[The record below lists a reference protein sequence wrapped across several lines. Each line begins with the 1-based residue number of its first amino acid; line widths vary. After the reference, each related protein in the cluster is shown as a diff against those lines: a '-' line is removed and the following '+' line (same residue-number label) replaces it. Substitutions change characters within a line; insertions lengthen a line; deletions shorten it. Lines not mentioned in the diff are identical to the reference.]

1 MRLLHHGEYG
11 TKLIGGKCSIDGKL
25 GHPCPLS
32 RRRKKHLREK
42 EMGPQYV
49 RMYGPKRK
57 AIIRTG
63 NPDDGIN
70 LPDAGRGI
78 LTAATIWSRAYHS
91 NYSYLV
97 RPKVVTLSKHRELM
111 TTFLLYVLYVC
122 IYISAFIK

>member
-1 MRLLHHGEYG
+1 MQHRWE
-11 TKLIGGKCSIDGKL
+11 TRS
-25 GHPCPLS
+25 PLPAKQKTQ
-32 RRRKKHLREK
+32 KKNAPK

-49 RMYGPKRK
+49 RMYGPKIK

-70 LPDAGRGI
+70 LLDAGRGT
-78 LTAATIWSRAYHS
+78 LTAAATIWSRAYHS
-91 NYSYLV
+91 NYAYHV

>member
-1 MRLLHHGEYG
+1 MQHRWE
-11 TKLIGGKCSIDGKL
+11 TRS
-25 GHPCPLS
+25 PLPAKQKTQKTS
-32 RRRKKHLREK
+32 ARK

-49 RMYGPKRK
+49 RMYGPKRE

-70 LPDAGRGI
+70 LPDAGRGT

-111 TTFLLYVLYVC
+111 TAFLLYVLYVC

>member
-11 TKLIGGKCSIDGKL
+11 TKLIGGKCSIDEKL
-25 GHPCPLS
+25 GHPCPKQKTQKTS
-32 RRRKKHLREK
+32 AQK

-70 LPDAGRGI
+70 LPDAGRGT